1 MEQFLTEAAV
11 QAAAAVLLV
20 QTILRLKVV
29 PLAFANRHPVPTNIV
44 LSLIAT
50 IGIVRP
56 ALVFTNWVDLVL
68 QVAVIAVISALTY
81 NQLLGRSKELQ
92 AVSGESDRKQPVR

>member
-1 MEQFLTEAAV
+1 MEEFLTLAAV

-20 QTILRLKVV
+20 QTILRLKIV

-44 LSLIAT
+44 LSIIAT
-50 IGIVRP
+50 VWVMRST
-56 ALVFTNWVDLVL
+56 LVFTNWVNFLL
-68 QVAVIAVISALTY
+68 QVAVIAVVAAITY

-92 AVSGESDRKQPVR
+92 AVSGVKEV